1 MSLFQ
6 AALGNDII
14 VDWKKGGI
22 YFYFKQKFL
31 FYFYPSYGI
40 LLILILKINIKTTCS
55 LLQEKLA

>member
-6 AALGNDII
+6 AAQENYII
-14 VDWKKGGI
+14 VDWKKGGF